1 MIRVARRSLMVD
13 PVQLQKLKLVN
24 DTYQSL
30 LNMSVHYPQSLQK
43 KLTFSDK
50 KYAGVSLSIN
60 ALH

>member
-1 MIRVARRSLMVD
+1 MVD